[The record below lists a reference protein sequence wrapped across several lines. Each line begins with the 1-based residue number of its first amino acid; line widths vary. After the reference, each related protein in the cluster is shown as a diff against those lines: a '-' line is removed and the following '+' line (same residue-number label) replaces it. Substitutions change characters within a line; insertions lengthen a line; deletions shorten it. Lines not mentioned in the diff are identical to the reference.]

1 MKPTGTKSVLI
12 VNDNEAVRRALCEL
26 FKREADFDVCGE
38 AENGKEAIEKAQEL
52 NPDLIVLDLSMPVMN
67 GLDAARVLRGLL
79 PTVPLLLY
87 SAFGDKFVEYQ
98 ALQAGISE
106 VVSKSED
113 VTVLIRKARGLLY
126 PTAA

>member
-1 MKPTGTKSVLI
+1 M
-12 VNDNEAVRRALCEL
+12 
-26 FKREADFDVCGE
+26 
-38 AENGKEAIEKAQEL
+38 
-52 NPDLIVLDLSMPVMN
+52 
-67 GLDAARVLRGLL
+67 

-106 VVSKSED
+106 VASKSED